1 MFKYLFLCFN
11 LLAPVKIST
20 MRSFK
25 TLHSYNSQIVCM
37 VPPAGDIPSK
47 MVNSAATPSQ
57 GCRTSSQTTHNRDG
71 STTET
76 VTVTCTKKVKRDK
89 DGNVIKET
97 DTSQPRYESGKNTF
111 FNPAPKGASG
121 SSSSKKK

>member
-37 VPPAGDIPSK
+37 VFPFGDVAPKGIKNSYPSK
-47 MVNSAATPSQ
+47 E
-57 GCRTSSQTTHNRDG
+57 GCDMTSEIIHHNDG
-71 STTET
+71 NTTEIIS
-76 VTVTCTKKVKRDK
+76 VSFTKKIKRDK

-97 DTSQPRYESGKNTF
+97 DTSQPMYQSAKKSFFSSLSGK
-111 FNPAPKGASG
+111 
-121 SSSSKKK
+121 KK